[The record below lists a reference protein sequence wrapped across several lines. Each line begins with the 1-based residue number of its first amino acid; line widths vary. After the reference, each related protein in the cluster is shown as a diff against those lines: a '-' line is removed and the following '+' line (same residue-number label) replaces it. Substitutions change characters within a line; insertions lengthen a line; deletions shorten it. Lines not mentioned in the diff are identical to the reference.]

1 VSELS
6 LQQYNAYVDTI
17 YAAATVP
24 DSWKHFLELVSD
36 AFLGARVALHGHDLA
51 TGHTLGALSH
61 GYDPDYIAV
70 YEKEYS
76 AINPWT
82 GGYAKGPIG
91 RVQLTEDLI
100 DAASLKKT
108 RFYDEWI
115 RPQGDIGTGVGITIC
130 RDSSKRMRL
139 SCNVS
144 FRNGDRLRTEMVQT
158 LTVLAPHLRRSFEIG
173 RRLQGR
179 ALGMG
184 FEPALDKISSAVF
197 LLDAHMRIRYAN
209 RAAETMLSCQD
220 CATSIDKRLVFLD
233 KDANRRFGR
242 SIHAA
247 TKPDYSAFEG
257 QIRLRNAGGDTMME
271 ISVVPLVRTVS
282 TSDNVFEWMDD
293 TRASVMVCV
302 QQTGP
307 LPKRRQVKF
316 TNRYGLT
323 PTEALLAEELL
334 RGSTLKLVAQ
344 ERGVSIHTV
353 RNQLKVIFE
362 KTGTSQ
368 QSQLVALLAKG

>member
-1 VSELS
+1 
-6 LQQYNAYVDTI
+6 
-17 YAAATVP
+17 
-24 DSWKHFLELVSD
+24 
-36 AFLGARVALHGHDLA
+36 
-51 TGHTLGALSH
+51 
-61 GYDPDYIAV
+61 
-70 YEKEYS
+70 
-76 AINPWT
+76 
-82 GGYAKGPIG
+82 
-91 RVQLTEDLI
+91 
-100 DAASLKKT
+100 
-108 RFYDEWI
+108 
-115 RPQGDIGTGVGITIC
+115 
-130 RDSSKRMRL
+130 
-139 SCNVS
+139 
-144 FRNGDRLRTEMVQT
+144 
-158 LTVLAPHLRRSFEIG
+158 
-173 RRLQGR
+173 
-179 ALGMG
+179 
-184 FEPALDKISSAVF
+184 
-197 LLDAHMRIRYAN
+197 
-209 RAAETMLSCQD
+209 
-220 CATSIDKRLVFLD
+220 
-233 KDANRRFGR
+233 
-242 SIHAA
+242 
-247 TKPDYSAFEG
+247 
-257 QIRLRNAGGDTMME
+257 ME